1 MPYESWKWKEVV
13 RRKFQYNWFLPKT
26 RSFFNRIVSEQR
38 TCFQVKGGFGN
49 ELLVAIGNI
58 LN

>member
-1 MPYESWKWKEVV
+1 MKVPV
-13 RRKFQYNWFLPKT
+13 LPKT
-26 RSFFNRIVSEQR
+26 RSFFNGIVSEQR
-38 TCFQVKGGFGN
+38 TCFHVKGGFGN